1 MLPQGGVGVV
11 ASRAASPMGPLCSK
25 GEPSSSTE
33 IDTSVAVLL
42 RAETPVDGS
51 PGLWRMP
58 GSRT

>member
-1 MLPQGGVGVV
+1 M

-25 GEPSSSTE
+25 GEHSSSTE

-42 RAETPVDGS
+42 RAETAVDGS
-51 PGLWRMP
+51 PGLWRTP